1 LLELR
6 CGAAHTD
13 KDAPSRLDT
22 LAEIASQAERDEDPV
37 LAVVGREDGLLELAP
52 VLHELRASL
61 EGGAV
66 LATHVDG
73 DAPVLRDPTRLETR
87 ALGGEVDGVVVEP
100 APSWHG
106 AGLARIAIRGQ
117 VEIARAAQRS
127 GELGIP

>member
-1 LLELR
+1 
-6 CGAAHTD
+6 
-13 KDAPSRLDT
+13 
-22 LAEIASQAERDEDPV
+22 
-37 LAVVGREDGLLELAP
+37 AP

-106 AGLARIAIRGQ
+106 AGLARIAIRSQ

-127 GELGIP
+127 GELGIHQGFRPDLGGAAPLLPQTPPSHSSHMLWAIDS